1 MGDSDCLPPV
11 WHRSGCP
18 RSTIPPQRPQPSLQQ
33 QEDAPTTGPDCGS
46 AVART
51 VYFLGGDDRPSQ
63 VPGGPQCAHAPLSDP
78 GGHTTPGL
86 YSAALL
92 PSGLQTPSAPT
103 MSRISGLNHAAWTLA
118 VYASPQQLP
127 TAAQDSLPAGGQPL
141 PGGLN
146 GPLGPSRNFMAA
158 SMPPIPSDQASPGAP
173 EGPPYGP
180 PYVRRPSYFSFFTR
194 SWGLMTSVRRM
205 PKRSLTTTTS
215 PWAMSVPFTRTSS
228 GSPAR
233 RSSSTTEPWLS
244 CSR

>member
-173 EGPPYGP
+173 EGPPYGATGARSVEPHLFNAGSDAARCAGCAGGIRGRCPRP
-180 PYVRRPSYFSFFTR
+180 PGGTR
-194 SWGLMTSVRRM
+194 
-205 PKRSLTTTTS
+205 RSLTAT
-215 PWAMSVPFTRTSS
+215 AAAAV
-228 GSPAR
+228 R
-233 RSSSTTEPWLS
+233 RGQ
-244 CSR
+244 

>member
-1 MGDSDCLPPV
+1 MPPPSVPPTAPLTRSPLPLHRVRWGAFPGCSGTMGDSDCLPPV

-173 EGPPYGP
+173 EGPPYRCCWDARQDCGIT
-180 PYVRRPSYFSFFTR
+180 VQFSWCITMHR
-194 SWGLMTSVRRM
+194 
-205 PKRSLTTTTS
+205 
-215 PWAMSVPFTRTSS
+215 
-228 GSPAR
+228 
-233 RSSSTTEPWLS
+233 
-244 CSR
+244 

>member
-173 EGPPYGP
+173 EGPPYACSCVFRQFSLVSSGLSRASICARCGSRNGGRARDSPRLSRGSSASKPGP
-180 PYVRRPSYFSFFTR
+180 
-194 SWGLMTSVRRM
+194 SVASSMRM
-205 PKRSLTTTTS
+205 PL
-215 PWAMSVPFTRTSS
+215 
-228 GSPAR
+228 GSR
-233 RSSSTTEPWLS
+233 K
-244 CSR
+244 